1 LDGGTPPLTINFVLT
16 TGVRSLAPELPVDDG
31 FLAPRPI
38 DPSTGIAPP
47 LLGTG
52 SFNVQPVI
60 EAADSGPFFH
70 NNKITTIEQAVN
82 FYTTDAFR
90 TAPHGFDIQLS
101 PTEIDEIANFLR
113 VMNAGE
119 NVRQVRKRSQFVRD
133 NRSSG
138 NTDLLTVAIADTQDA
153 IDDLV
158 AKNLNPNAVQALRT
172 VKLTLSTAK
181 ANTDTNRPAFIDSA
195 LTWLNLAKQDL
206 FSLNPNNEF

>member
-1 LDGGTPPLTINFVLT
+1 MHLFHRLLG
-16 TGVRSLAPELPVDDG
+16 DG
-31 FLAPRPI
+31 FLAPRPV
-38 DPSTGIAPP
+38 DPVTGVAPP

-70 NNKITTIEQAVN
+70 NHELKTIEQAVN

-90 TAPHGFDIQLS
+90 TAPHGFDIQLTRTQVDQIGS
-101 PTEIDEIANFLR
+101 FLR
-113 VMNAGE
+113 VMNAAE

-158 AKNLNPNAVQALRT
+158 PKNLNPAAVQALQT
-172 VKLTLSTAK
+172 IKLTLSTAQ
-181 ANTDTNRPAFIDSA
+181 ANADADRPAFIDNA
-195 LTWLNLAKQDL
+195 LVWLNLAKQDL
-206 FSLNPNNEF
+206 FSSNPNGEF